1 MTPRTIAPRR
11 RGQNRRQPSSTDRS
25 DPLPAD
31 TPAITPGT
39 VRTFDAGVAALAEG
53 RDVELLAI

>member
-1 MTPRTIAPRR
+1 
-11 RGQNRRQPSSTDRS
+11 
-25 DPLPAD
+25 LPAD